1 MPNPTA
7 ESADLADQQRLADRE
22 EVDPELLQLPD
33 PPRKERRTTL
43 ALLAISGVLSAAMAL
58 GLSRDASYAFGGSS
72 ATGIGD
78 LRSANAAG
86 FVPNSYV
93 EGTGRLGGS
102 GALRYER
109 PFETDSYRLMPV
121 AGGDDV
127 WVEVL
132 VPDGDGSGRFVPPS
146 EFRGR
151 LVPFSKVGL
160 RHRGLRGGVED
171 MTGQKVPETAW
182 LLVDGQTPNDAR
194 WSAMLAAMFAAFALW
209 NVVALVRLTRKVKDA

>member
-1 MPNPTA
+1 MSNPTA
-7 ESADLADQQRLADRE
+7 ESAELPRLRDRE

-43 ALLAISGVLSAAMAL
+43 TLLALAGVLSAGMAV

-78 LRSANAAG
+78 LRSANAAS

-109 PFETDSYRLMPV
+109 PFENDSYRLMPV
-121 AGGDDV
+121 AGRDDL
-127 WVEVL
+127 WVEVR
-132 VPDGDGSGRFVPPS
+132 VPAGDESGRFVPPQ
-146 EFRGR
+146 EFSGR

-160 RHRGLRGGVED
+160 RHRGLRSGVED
-171 MTGQKVPETAW
+171 MTGQKVPESAW
-182 LLVDGQTPNDAR
+182 LLVDGQTPDEAR
-194 WSAMLAAMFAAFALW
+194 WSGMLAVMFAAFAVF
-209 NVVALVRLTRKVKDA
+209 NAVALFRLTRKVKDAT